1 MGKNNEKLEILFFYS
16 TSKYESVATKLMLN
30 NFLISNSIVEGYELK
45 EIDFDKNNDLCK
57 KYNVTGV
64 PTTLILFEDK
74 LRARHLGEFTN
85 KELNI
90 LMTEALKRNKTQ

>member
-1 MGKNNEKLEILFFYS
+1 MF
-16 TSKYESVATKLMLN
+16 N
-30 NFLISNSIVEGYELK
+30 NFLISNSIVKGFELK
-45 EIDFDKNNDLCK
+45 EIDFDKNNELCK

-64 PTTLILFEDK
+64 PTTLVLFRDK

-90 LMTEALKRNKTQ
+90 LMTEALKLNKAQ